1 MCALRVGE
9 RHRLGFRGFAISRLA
24 GFREIPRSRIILRH
38 LQEPCH
44 DAAPLRPPCLC
55 PDPPR
60 NELLTAASSSPR
72 APRYRSPGR
81 GWLGAPGLYSA
92 LVWSHGSA
100 NYLDP
105 VSRRSLASLLR
116 FVAAIRTSVSR
127 SVTSKSNSSPNS
139 AAVALSCCIKVEKSA
154 ASERRFID
162 RAGAFR
168 GSLGESHIRSLP
180 WLVQP
185 WADQHI
191 RRHQLCRFRIG

>member
-1 MCALRVGE
+1 LCALRVGE

-92 LVWSHGSA
+92 LVWSHRSA

-105 VSRRSLASLLR
+105 VSRRSLASLLQFVGDHPHER
-116 FVAAIRTSVSR
+116 FAKCHIEVELVPQLR
-127 SVTSKSNSSPNS
+127 SGR
-139 AAVALSCCIKVEKSA
+139 ALLLHRGRK
-154 ASERRFID
+154 ERRFID
-162 RAGAFR
+162 SRARFAALSAKVISDPPALASAALGSER
-168 GSLGESHIRSLP
+168 G
-180 WLVQP
+180 
-185 WADQHI
+185 
-191 RRHQLCRFRIG
+191 